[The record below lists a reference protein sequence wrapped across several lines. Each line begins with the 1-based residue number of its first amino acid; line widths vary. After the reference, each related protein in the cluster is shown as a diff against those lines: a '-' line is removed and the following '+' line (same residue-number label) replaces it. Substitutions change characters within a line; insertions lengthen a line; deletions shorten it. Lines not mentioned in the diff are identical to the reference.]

1 MSPLKHALA
10 SLTSTFL
17 AAPTR
22 TCFTG
27 PMAGEDLTDEALD
40 QAIDEAGRT
49 WRLEQIKLNEKENEL
64 RALRRERDR
73 RRREATQPAFDFN
86 T

>member
-1 MSPLKHALA
+1 
-10 SLTSTFL
+10 
-17 AAPTR
+17 
-22 TCFTG
+22 
-27 PMAGEDLTDEALD
+27 MAGEDLTDEALD